1 VGKLHSILAQLLHH
15 EAPVTLKSRLFAE
28 YAEFHKDGR
37 NKVCHFVG
45 IPLIVG
51 TLIGMLTRWDLAF
64 VGNTGISAGHLL
76 LAAGTV
82 VYAFLAPAMALPM
95 LAAAG
100 FLGAI
105 GRALPLPVAAAL
117 FALGWV
123 FQFVG
128 HIRYEGRSPAFLK
141 NGMHFLIGPLWVLE
155 SAMGRSQ

>member
-1 VGKLHSILAQLLHH
+1 LGPFLHL
-15 EAPVTLKSRLFAE
+15 EAHVSLKSRLFAE
-28 YAEFHKDGR
+28 YAEFHRDSR
-37 NKVCHFVG
+37 NKVFHFVG
-45 IPLIVG
+45 IPIIVG
-51 TLIGMLTRWDLAF
+51 TLIGMLARWDLAF

-76 LAAGTV
+76 LALGTL

-105 GRALPLPVAAAL
+105 GRALPLPAAAGL
-117 FALGWV
+117 FVLGWV
-123 FQFVG
+123 LQFVG